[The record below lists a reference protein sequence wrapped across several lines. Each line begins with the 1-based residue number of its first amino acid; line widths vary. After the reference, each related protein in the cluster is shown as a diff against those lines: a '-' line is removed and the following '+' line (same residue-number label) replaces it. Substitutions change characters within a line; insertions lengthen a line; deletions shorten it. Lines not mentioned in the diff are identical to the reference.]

1 MDVADDPHRRQ
12 DPTDQYPRPEFA
24 GQDQPHP
31 GWTGPMDPPPDHGEE
46 SYRGSGRLAGRR
58 AVITG
63 GDSGIGRAVALA
75 YAREGADVLFTYL
88 EQERDEAR
96 ETSRLVEDA
105 GQKAVAVSCD
115 IREEHNCRALV
126 DRAVAEFGG
135 IDVLV
140 NNAAYQMS
148 QPDGIEA
155 ITTEQFDRV
164 MRTNLYGMF
173 WLTKFALPHMPEGGS
188 VINTTS
194 VQAYKPSP
202 HLLDYAMTKGAIVT
216 FTQGLAQMV
225 VERGIRVNAV
235 APGPVWTPLIP
246 ATLPDTTEFGKQSP
260 LGRPAQPAELAPAY
274 VYLASQEAG
283 YRHRGNHER
292 DRWDAAAL
300 RGSGRHLRGSGRLGE
315 FRATEEDRVAGGQL
329 GEDAVEQGRSGE
341 TADDAQDRA
350 DVPACGGQG
359 AAGAGGEVPDEGPA
373 GHRVGSRDLGGEDPR
388 RLAGETRRQLD
399 AFLAGDA
406 AAEGG

>member
-1 MDVADDPHRRQ
+1 MADDQHDQ
-12 DPTDQYPRPEFA
+12 QNPTEQYPRPDFA
-24 GQDQPHP
+24 SQDQPHP
-31 GWTGPMDPPPDHGEE
+31 GWTGPMDPPPDHGED
-46 SYRGSGRLAGRR
+46 SYRGSGRLVGRR
-58 AVITG
+58 TVVTG

-75 YAREGADVLFTYL
+75 FAREGADVLFTHL
-88 EQERDEAR
+88 AEEQDEAR

-105 GQKAVAVSCD
+105 GRKAVAVSCD
-115 IREEHNCRALV
+115 IREEENCRALI

-140 NNAAYQMS
+140 NNAAYQMA

-164 MRTNLYGMF
+164 VRTNLYGMF
-173 WLTKFALPHMPEGGS
+173 WLTKFALPHIPEGGS

-202 HLLDYAMTKGAIVT
+202 HLLDYATTKGAIVT

-225 VERGIRVNAV
+225 AERGIRVNAV

-246 ATLPDTTEFGKQSP
+246 ATLPDTADFGKQSP

-283 YRHRGNHER
+283 YVTAEILN
-292 DRWDAAAL
+292 
-300 RGSGRHLRGSGRLGE
+300 
-315 FRATEEDRVAGGQL
+315 ATGGTPL
-329 GEDAVEQGRSGE
+329 
-341 TADDAQDRA
+341 
-350 DVPACGGQG
+350 P
-359 AAGAGGEVPDEGPA
+359 
-373 GHRVGSRDLGGEDPR
+373 
-388 RLAGETRRQLD
+388 
-399 AFLAGDA
+399 
-406 AAEGG
+406 